1 MSRPFNF
8 SAGPSA
14 LPMDVLLQVRDEL
27 LDFAGTGVSVM
38 EISHR
43 SQPFMDFAHRT
54 DTAVRRVL
62 AVPSDYHV
70 LLLQGGSYLQFSQIP
85 MNLFHQKKTA
95 DYIHTGLWSEQAAN
109 AARQYGEV
117 RIIASSYETG
127 FDRIPEINES
137 NINLDAAYLH
147 YTENETAQGLQFS
160 KPPVSS
166 IPLVCDA
173 CSSLMSKPLDISAHD
188 LIYASAQKNMGIAGV
203 TMVLLNPAILDKPL
217 ASTPQVL
224 DFSIQA
230 KKQSLLNTPST
241 FSWYVL
247 GLTLEWIERV
257 GGIDVLYEIN
267 KKKAQHLY
275 GVIDKSNGFYTNGV
289 WPDDRSINNVPFH
302 IAETNLEDLFVK
314 EAQKNGFHGLKGHQS
329 TGGLRASIYN
339 AVTLDAVQ
347 ALGAFMREFERT
359 HG

>member
-27 LDFAGTGVSVM
+27 LDFAGTGLSVM

-43 SQPFMDFAHRT
+43 SQPFMEFAQHSE
-54 DTAVRRVL
+54 AALRRVL
-62 AVPSDYHV
+62 GVPSDYHV

-85 MNLFHQKKTA
+85 MNLLHKTNTA

-109 AARQYGEV
+109 AAGQYGEA

-127 FDRIPEINES
+127 FDRIPEIKKS

-160 KPPVSS
+160 EPPASP

-188 LIYASAQKNMGIAGV
+188 LVYASAQKNMGIAGV
-203 TMVLLNPAILDKPL
+203 TVVLLNPAILDKPL
-217 ASTPQVL
+217 PGTPQAL

-257 GGIDVLYEIN
+257 GGVNVLHEIN
-267 KKKAQHLY
+267 KKKSKLLY
-275 GVIDKSNGFYTNGV
+275 EVIDQSEGFYINNV
-289 WPDDRSINNVPFH
+289 LPDYRSINNIPFY
-302 IAETNLEDLFVK
+302 ISENNLNILFADK
-314 EAQKNGFHGLKGHQS
+314 AQKNGFHGLKGHQS

-347 ALGAFMREFERT
+347 ALGEFMREFERT

>member
-27 LDFAGTGVSVM
+27 LDFAGTGLSVM

-43 SQPFMDFAHRT
+43 SQPFMEFAQRSE
-54 DTAVRRVL
+54 AALRRVL
-62 AVPSDYHV
+62 GVPSDYHV

-85 MNLFHQKKTA
+85 MNLLHKTKTA

-109 AARQYGEV
+109 AASQYGET
-117 RIIASSYETG
+117 RIIASSRDTG

-160 KPPVSS
+160 APPASP

-188 LIYASAQKNMGIAGV
+188 LVYASAQKNMGIAGV
-203 TMVLLNPAILDKPL
+203 TVVLLNPAILDKPL
-217 ASTPQVL
+217 PGTPQAL

-230 KKQSLLNTPST
+230 QKQSLLNTPST

-247 GLTLEWIERV
+247 GLTLEWIERI
-257 GGIDVLYEIN
+257 GGINVLHEIN
-267 KKKAQHLY
+267 KKKSKLLY
-275 GVIDKSNGFYTNGV
+275 EVIDKSKGFYINNV
-289 WPDDRSINNVPFH
+289 LPDYRSINNIPFY
-302 IAETNLEDLFVK
+302 ISENNLNILFADK
-314 EAQKNGFHGLKGHQS
+314 AQENGFHGLKGHQS

-347 ALGAFMREFERT
+347 ALGEFMREFERT

>member
-27 LDFAGTGVSVM
+27 LDFASTGVSVM

-43 SQPFMDFAHRT
+43 SKPFMDFAHRT
-54 DTAVRRVL
+54 DATVRRVL
-62 AVPSDYHV
+62 EVPSDYHV
-70 LLLQGGSYLQFSQIP
+70 LLLQGGSFLQFSQIP
-85 MNLFHQKKTA
+85 MNLFHQTNTA

-127 FDRIPEINES
+127 FDRIPEINKS

-147 YTENETAQGLQFS
+147 YTENETAQGLQFAT
-160 KPPVSS
+160 PPVSP

-188 LIYASAQKNMGIAGV
+188 LVYASAQKNMGIAGV
-203 TMVLLNPAILDKPL
+203 TLVLLNPAILTKPL
-217 ASTPQVL
+217 ASTPQAL

-247 GLTLEWIERV
+247 GLTLDWIERM
-257 GGIDVLYEIN
+257 GGITVLHEIN
-267 KKKAQHLY
+267 KKKSKLLY
-275 GVIDKSNGFYTNGV
+275 EIIDESSGFYINNV
-289 WPDDRSINNVPFH
+289 LPDYRSINNVPFH
-302 IAETNLEDLFVK
+302 IAENNVDKLFVE
-314 EAQKNGFHGLKGHQS
+314 EAERNGLHGLKGHQS

-347 ALGAFMREFERT
+347 ALGQFMREFERT

>member
-1 MSRPFNF
+1 
-8 SAGPSA
+8 
-14 LPMDVLLQVRDEL
+14 
-27 LDFAGTGVSVM
+27 
-38 EISHR
+38 
-43 SQPFMDFAHRT
+43 
-54 DTAVRRVL
+54 
-62 AVPSDYHV
+62 
-70 LLLQGGSYLQFSQIP
+70 
-85 MNLFHQKKTA
+85 
-95 DYIHTGLWSEQAAN
+95 
-109 AARQYGEV
+109 
-117 RIIASSYETG
+117 
-127 FDRIPEINES
+127 
-137 NINLDAAYLH
+137 LH

-160 KPPVSS
+160 APPVSP

-203 TMVLLNPAILDKPL
+203 TLVVLNPAILDKPL
-217 ASTPQVL
+217 TSTPQAL

-257 GGIDVLYEIN
+257 GGINVLHEIN
-267 KKKAQHLY
+267 KKKSQLLY
-275 GVIDKSNGFYTNGV
+275 DVIDGSNGFYINNV
-289 WPDDRSINNVPFH
+289 LPDYRSINNIPFH
-302 IAETNLEDLFVK
+302 ISKNNVDALFAE

-347 ALGAFMREFERT
+347 ALGEFMREFERT

>member
-14 LPMDVLLQVRDEL
+14 LPMDVLLQIRDEL

-54 DTAVRRVL
+54 DAAVRRVL

-85 MNLFHQKKTA
+85 MNLFHRTNTA

-109 AARQYGEV
+109 AARQYGNA

-137 NINLDAAYLH
+137 NINRDAAYLH

-160 KPPVSS
+160 KPPKSP

-173 CSSLMSKPLDISAHD
+173 CSSLMSKPLDISSHA
-188 LIYASAQKNMGIAGV
+188 LVYASAQKNMGIAGV
-203 TMVLLNPAILDKPL
+203 TLVLLDPAILDKPL
-217 ASTPQVL
+217 ASTPQAL

-247 GLTLEWIERV
+247 GLMLEWIERV
-257 GGIDVLYEIN
+257 GGIEVLHKIN
-267 KKKAQHLY
+267 KKKSQVLY
-275 GVIDKSNGFYTNGV
+275 ELIDGSDGFYINNV
-289 WPDDRSINNVPFH
+289 LPDYRSINNVPFY
-302 IAETNLEDLFVK
+302 IAETNLDNLFAE

-347 ALGAFMREFERT
+347 ALAEFMREFKRT